1 MYNELI
7 QPYIKIY
14 LDELGKSQMAE
25 IIEYS
30 LKDGK
35 CLRGFIV
42 KHIMNVLS
50 QGKVDLWEPIVAVE
64 IIQATSLILDDLPCM
79 DNDKVRRSKVCTHIK
94 FGECE
99 SILTSYYMCSQ
110 VAKLLSKTITS
121 LKQTNIKL
129 TKEDISKVNDTYNV
143 ISQNFSE
150 KLVLG
155 QLLDLSKD
163 VHKMFNYKI
172 DPDEI
177 DIVTVIYKTSSLF
190 SICFA
195 LGGSI
200 GMLYDKEIELGDFE
214 IMGKSFGIMFQIM
227 DDFKDFEQD
236 KDGYNFVRRIGK
248 EKAIE
253 IYNENKDEF
262 KSLLKK
268 NKLYTKEFKKLIS
281 FVDTRLKNNYDN

>member
-7 QPYIKIY
+7 QPYIKTY
-14 LDELGKSQMAE
+14 LEELGESQMTD
-25 IIEYS
+25 IIAYS

-50 QGKVDLWEPIVAVE
+50 KNKIDLWEPIVAVE

-99 SILTSYYMCSQ
+99 SILTSFYMCSQ
-110 VAKLLSKTITS
+110 VAKLLSKTVTS

-129 TKEDISKVNDTYNV
+129 TKDDLARVNETYNV

-155 QLLDLSKD
+155 QLLDLNRD
-163 VHKMFNYKI
+163 VGKMFNYKI
-172 DPDEI
+172 EPEEI

-200 GMLYDKEIELGDFE
+200 GLLYHKDLELGDFE
-214 IMGKSFGIMFQIM
+214 MMGKSFGIMFQIM

-236 KDGYNFVRRIGK
+236 VNGYNFVRKVGK
-248 EKAIE
+248 EKALE
-253 IYNENKDEF
+253 IYNDNKKDL
-262 KSLLKK
+262 KSLLSK
-268 NKLYTKEFKKLIS
+268 NRIYTKEFKKLIK
-281 FVDTRLKNNYDN
+281 FVDDRIKLRR